1 MLNHKETWRLIQS
14 PPAQGALNMAMD
26 DTLLESVMQ
35 GTSEP
40 ILRLYRWNPACL
52 SLGYAQPI
60 SDIDRARLKEHN
72 WDLVRRPTGGRA
84 ILHTDELTYAVILPI
99 GHPLSR
105 GGVLP
110 SYQRISTGLIQALQ
124 LLGLEVTV
132 QPSVQLND
140 VERTE
145 PVCFKI
151 PSSYEITVAGKKL
164 LGSAQVRR
172 KGAVLQHGTLP
183 LQGEIRRICDAL
195 AFPKAADRE
204 LAKQRVQQR
213 AGTVSDLLD
222 QHVTWDQAA
231 QAIQQGFAKVFEIQF
246 TTSDPT
252 QEEMARCQTLQKERY
267 QDEAWIAR
275 L

>member
-1 MLNHKETWRLIQS
+1 MALDETL
-14 PPAQGALNMAMD
+14 M
-26 DTLLESVMQ
+26 ESVLQ

-60 SDIDRARLKEHN
+60 DDIDRAALEEHN

-84 ILHTDELTYAVILPI
+84 ILHTDELTYAVILPA

-132 QPSVQLND
+132 QPSIQLND
-140 VERTE
+140 TERAE

-151 PSSYEITVAGKKL
+151 PSSYEITVSGKKL
-164 LGSAQVRR
+164 LGSAQMRR

-183 LQGEIRRICDAL
+183 LQGDIRRICDAL
-195 AFPKAADRE
+195 KFPSAADRE
-204 LAKQRVQQR
+204 HAKQRVQQR

-231 QAIQQGFAKVFEIQF
+231 HAMQQGFANAFEIQF
-246 TTSDPT
+246 TASAPT
-252 QEEMARCQTLQKERY
+252 HEEMARCQILQEERY
-267 QDEAWIAR
+267 QDEAWTAR